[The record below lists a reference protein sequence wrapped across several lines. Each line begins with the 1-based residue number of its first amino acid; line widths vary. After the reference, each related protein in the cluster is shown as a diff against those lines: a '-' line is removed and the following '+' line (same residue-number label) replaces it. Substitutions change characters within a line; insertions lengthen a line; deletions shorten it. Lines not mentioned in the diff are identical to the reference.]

1 MKKPSTALLALGL
14 ALAFACGAV
23 AQSETDDRND
33 RILANLKVKFPQLAQ
48 ATVTMNE
55 IKASAYGSLDEGS
68 FTINGQQTQKFL
80 VSNDDKALFFI
91 TDPIDVSLNA
101 EQIQAE
107 VAKKEAEELAEAA
120 KRSQELAAMV
130 AGQPF
135 RGNPEAAITI
145 VEYSDFQCPYC
156 ARGAATVDQVLEKY
170 PNDVKVV
177 FQHFPLDFH
186 KWAKPAA
193 VAAHCAGVQNG
204 DAFWSL
210 HDSYFKD
217 QKALTPENVLAK
229 SKEYLAE
236 SSIDMGQ
243 WAICA
248 ENTESSEYKEAVAA
262 VDAAM
267 AAGKKFGVSG
277 TPGFFV
283 NGRFLNGAQ
292 PLAAFEPLIEA
303 AKKEAG
309 S

>member
-1 MKKPSTALLALGL
+1 MKKLSTALLALGL
-14 ALAFACGAV
+14 ALGFACGAI
-23 AQSETDDRND
+23 AQGDDDRKD
-33 RILANLKVKFPQLAQ
+33 RILANLKVKFPQLEKAS
-48 ATVTMNE
+48 VTMNE
-55 IKASAYGSLDEGS
+55 IKASSYGTLDEGS

-107 VAKKEAEELAEAA
+107 MAKKEAAELAEASE
-120 KRSQELAAMV
+120 RSKELSEMV
-130 AGQPF
+130 AGLPF
-135 RGNPEAAITI
+135 RGNAEAPITI

-156 ARGAATVDQVLEKY
+156 ARGAATVDEILEKY

-177 FQHFPLDFH
+177 FQHFPLGFH

-193 VAAHCAGVQNG
+193 VAAHCAGMQDG
-204 DAFWSL
+204 EAFWSL

-229 SKEYLAE
+229 SKEFLAD

-243 WAICA
+243 WSTCA
-248 ENTESSEYKEAVAA
+248 EDTDSAEYKEAVAA
-262 VDAAM
+262 VDASM
-267 AAGKKFGVSG
+267 ASGQKFGVSG